1 MNAASLAT
9 QTTENIADQIQH
21 ELLSWDGVTV
31 EPHRFGG
38 LEFRVGNREFGHLHG
53 NYQAD
58 IPFSANLRKELV
70 TAGKASLHHLYPN
83 SGWISFYI
91 RSAEDVPALLELFRL
106 NYTRLSK
113 GRIAEPEETGN
124 RGTD

>member
-91 RSAEDVPALLELFRL
+91 SSVEDVPALIELFRL
-106 NYTRLSK
+106 NYARLAR
-113 GRIAEPEETGN
+113 GRVAALKEPGD
-124 RGTD
+124 RDID